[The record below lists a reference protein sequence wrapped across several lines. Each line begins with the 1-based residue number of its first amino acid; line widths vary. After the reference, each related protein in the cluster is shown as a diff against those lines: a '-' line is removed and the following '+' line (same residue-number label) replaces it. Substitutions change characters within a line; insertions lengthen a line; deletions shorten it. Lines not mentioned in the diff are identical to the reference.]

1 MFGPVVDSI
10 SIAQT
15 WVTILYLAYFLLT
28 FLHYSLKL
36 RQALRLGS
44 DEFIIRTISPNGLVL
59 LLSMCEAAIGGL
71 SNISVSIFFIT
82 FFLGWGTQPAAAL
95 LGPALGPGSEGFAR
109 AGHGLLHR
117 ALAAPPPSS
126 PPCGAEA
133 RRAGRC
139 WVEGTNCFSAS
150 PQLAQSPFL
159 FLLFRL

>member
-71 SNISVSIFFIT
+71 SNISGHFLYHIFPG
-82 FFLGWGTQPAAAL
+82 LGHPASRR
-95 LGPALGPGSEGFAR
+95 PPRPR
-109 AGHGLLHR
+109 AG
-117 ALAAPPPSS
+117 
-126 PPCGAEA
+126 A
-133 RRAGRC
+133 R
-139 WVEGTNCFSAS
+139 E
-150 PQLAQSPFL
+150 
-159 FLLFRL
+159 